1 MDLLSTDEFAAELLR
16 RLETA
21 TRRVSVQ
28 LMTFDGDAAGLGVAE
43 ALTAAAGRGVRVR
56 LLIDCFALRY
66 VSDQRVRR
74 PAVREEFAATLK
86 MYRRLIDQGVELAFT
101 SPNGPLGIYSL
112 ARNHKKLF
120 LVDDHAFLGGI
131 NVSDHNYS
139 WHDFMIGIDDA
150 ELVAH
155 IADDFDYSFAGRR
168 QTLDGPI
175 LTNSAIEATF
185 DDLVRS
191 AKDRIVV
198 ASPYAIDRRLA
209 LLMEESVA
217 THKTVIVA
225 ADNNFRFLELITPYV
240 TNRLVA
246 AGATVATYDRFSHAK
261 FVLADERLLVGS
273 SNYGRHSFWCNQEIG
288 LVIDDPAFVD
298 AFAARMLADLVP
310 ARPGLN
316 GGRRVVGRIA
326 SAGMDTFLR
335 LYTRLIVPRVPLVA
349 RDSVG
354 LIEGP

>member
-1 MDLLSTDEFAAELLR
+1 MDLLSTDEFAAELPR

-28 LMTFDGDAAGLGVAE
+28 LMTFDGDAAGFEVAE
-43 ALTAAAGRGVRVR
+43 ALIAAVGRGVRVR

-66 VSDQRVRR
+66 VSDERVNR
-74 PAVREEFAATLK
+74 PGVRAEFAATRKL
-86 MYRRLIDQGVELAFT
+86 YRRLRHQGVELAFT

-120 LVDDHAFLGGI
+120 VIDDHAYLGGI

-139 WHDFMIGIDDA
+139 WHDFMVGLDDSV
-150 ELVAH
+150 LVAH

-175 LTNSAIEATF
+175 LTNTAIEATF
-185 DDLVRS
+185 DELVTS
-191 AKDRIVV
+191 ARDRVVV
-198 ASPYAIDRRLA
+198 ASPYAIDRHLA
-209 LLMEESVA
+209 DLMEQSTA

-240 TNRLVA
+240 TGRLAA
-246 AGATVATYDRFSHAK
+246 AGATVATYGRFSHAK
-261 FVLADERLLVGS
+261 FVLADERLLIGS

-288 LVIDDPAFVD
+288 LVIDDAAFVD

-310 ARPGLN
+310 AHHGVAP
-316 GGRRVVGRIA
+316 GRRAMGRLA

-335 LYTRLIVPRVPLVA
+335 FYARAIVPRVPLVA
-349 RDSVG
+349 PDTAA